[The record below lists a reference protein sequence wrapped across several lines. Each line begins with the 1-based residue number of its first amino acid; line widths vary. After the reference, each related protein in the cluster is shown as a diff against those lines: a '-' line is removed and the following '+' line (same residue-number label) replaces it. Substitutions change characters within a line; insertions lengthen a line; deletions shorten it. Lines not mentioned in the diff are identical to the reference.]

1 MRLSFDHDLVEA
13 AYLALGPRRDTARE
27 AIYEIGDPSA
37 RDAAFCSHVSE
48 WFRAAGLEKRV
59 RDAFE
64 EWPLVIGACQ
74 EAVVRRVKNPADEM
88 AELFRGEEGVARVGV
103 GIRSARIA
111 DGTFVGF
118 LRHELCHIHDMLDHA
133 FGYPGPGASGAGIEG
148 SLHRERY
155 GLLWDIV
162 IDGRLGRRFPGDGG
176 LASALGRHRLAL
188 ERGFGFL
195 PEAEREGLFAELAAE
210 DAPRHDR
217 LWAIA
222 SDPRRVNSGARGRL
236 PGSACPVCGFTTFE
250 WADEGAVA
258 GAARAIGAEFPTWSL
273 EDGCCGRCAELYA
286 AVAGASVPATVLLP
300 ARGGR
305 AAWGRAA

>member
-13 AYLALGPRRDTARE
+13 AYLALGPRRDPARE

-48 WFRAAGLEKRV
+48 WFRATGLEKRV

-88 AELFRGEEGVARVGV
+88 AELFRGGEGVARVGV

-118 LRHELCHIHDMLDHA
+118 LRHELCHIHDMIDPA
-133 FGYPGPGASGAGIEG
+133 FAYPGPGAAGAGIEG

-162 IDGRLGRRFPGDGG
+162 IDGRLGRRFPEDG
-176 LASALGRHRLAL
+176 AFAAALGRHQKAL
-188 ERGFGFL
+188 EGGFGFL
-195 PEAEREGLFAELAAE
+195 PQAERDGLFAALAAE

-217 LWAIA
+217 LWEIA
-222 SDPRRVNSGARGRL
+222 SDPRRRGAESGARM
-236 PGSACPVCGFTTFE
+236 PGGACPVCGFTTFE
-250 WADEGAVA
+250 WAESEAVA
-258 GAARAIGAEFPTWSL
+258 GAAKAIATEFPEWSS

-300 ARGGR
+300 TRVGR
-305 AAWGRAA
+305 ATWGRVA

>member
-13 AYLALGPRRDTARE
+13 AYLALGPRRDPARE
-27 AIYEIGDPSA
+27 AIYEIGDTSA
-37 RDAAFCSHVSE
+37 RDAAFCSHVSG
-48 WFRAAGLEKRV
+48 WFRDAGLEKRV

-88 AELFRGEEGVARVGV
+88 AELFRGVESVARVGV
-103 GIRSARIA
+103 GMRSARIG

-118 LRHELCHIHDMLDHA
+118 LRHELCHIQDMFDPG
-133 FGYPGPGASGAGIEG
+133 FGYPGPGVAGAGIEA

-155 GLLWDIV
+155 GLLWDIA
-162 IDGRLGRRFPGDGG
+162 IDGRLGRRFPEDAGFAAA
-176 LASALGRHRLAL
+176 LSQHRKALGC
-188 ERGFGFL
+188 GFAFL

-222 SDPRRVNSGARGRL
+222 SDPRRLSSGAGGRV

-250 WADEGAVA
+250 WAEESAVA
-258 GAARAIGAEFPTWSL
+258 DAANAIAAEFPEWSS

-300 ARGGR
+300 ARAGR
-305 AAWGRAA
+305 AAWGRVA